1 MPVPDL
7 DVKPIATVVR
17 LSAHFLSMTKGVAC
31 LLRPQ
36 VTVDG
41 GTHRSDS
48 GSNAPEDLR
57 RLRGHTGEKSS
68 LRFFVLVV
76 WEVYLRKHFLFS
88 SDFQKGSGCRGSG
101 WN

>member
-1 MPVPDL
+1 
-7 DVKPIATVVR
+7 
-17 LSAHFLSMTKGVAC
+17 MTKGVAC

-57 RLRGHTGEKSS
+57 RLRGHTGEKSKS
-68 LRFFVLVV
+68 RFFVLLV
-76 WEVYLRKHFLFS
+76 WEIPAMKEFGFMARISKRIGLPRQWLELSHGKP
-88 SDFQKGSGCRGSG
+88 KGTIPQTSE
-101 WN
+101 